1 MKVIYSIL
9 LIYSAFC
16 SYFSCI
22 YFCFTVIE
30 TLRCV
35 GKWVCDSDEDE
46 DEFEYC
52 GERVW
57 LVDPAKEGVAL
68 LQHENDLHARP
79 QFCSYAR
86 KTPEDWTER

>member
-1 MKVIYSIL
+1 M
-9 LIYSAFC
+9 
-16 SYFSCI
+16 
-22 YFCFTVIE
+22 IE

-35 GKWVCDSDEDE
+35 GQWVSDSDEDE
-46 DEFEYC
+46 DGDEYEHC